1 MRCWKPL
8 RARGL
13 SLVAILLLAFSLS
26 DAQIEAQ
33 EIDNPFT
40 GRVDARMGQR
50 HYEAQCSNC
59 HGLTATG
66 NPEAGGPDLTTG
78 SFRTA
83 STDAGL
89 FRVIREGIRGT
100 AMIGINPDASDQA
113 VWQVVTYLNSLAPAN
128 ALDELPGS
136 PAAGR
141 RLFEG
146 KGDCVRCHIV
156 NGQGGRLGPDLSQI
170 AERRRSAE
178 LSSDLTAPNTEVA
191 PRWWTILVTR
201 QDGSVVQG
209 LRMHEDSFSLR
220 LMDDQ
225 EQLRSFSKSELN
237 SFERDKTSTMPSY
250 EQSLTSQELDDL
262 VSYLLTL
269 RRER

>member
-1 MRCWKPL
+1 MRDWKPL
-8 RARGL
+8 RAATIPL
-13 SLVAILLLAFSLS
+13 AAILLVGLALWGGRA
-26 DAQIEAQ
+26 DAQET
-33 EIDNPFT
+33 ENPFT

-50 HYEAQCSNC
+50 QFEAQCSNC
-59 HGLTATG
+59 HGLTGTG

-78 SFRTA
+78 RFSTA

-113 VWQVVTYLNSLAPAN
+113 VWQVVTYLNSLSPADS
-128 ALDELPGS
+128 LDDLPGS
-136 PAAGR
+136 ATAGR
-141 RLFEG
+141 QLFG
-146 KGDCVRCHIV
+146 AKGDCTRCHIV
-156 NGQGGRLGPDLSQI
+156 NGQGGRLGPDLSQVG
-170 AERRRSAE
+170 ERRRLAE
-178 LSSDLTAPNTEVA
+178 LRLDLTDPNAEVT
-191 PRWWTILVTR
+191 PRWWTLTVTR
-201 QDGSVVQG
+201 QDGSVIRG

-225 EQLRSFSKSELN
+225 EGLWSFSKSEIR
-237 SFERDKTSTMPSY
+237 SFERDKNSTMPAHP
-250 EQSLTSQELDDL
+250 SLTTQEQDDL

>member
-1 MRCWKPL
+1 MPL
-8 RARGL
+8 G
-13 SLVAILLLAFSLS
+13 AILLLGLIFS
-26 DAQIEAQ
+26 DAQAEAQ
-33 EIDNPFT
+33 EADNPFS

-83 STDAGL
+83 SSDAGL

-128 ALDELPGS
+128 TLDDLPGS
-136 PAAGR
+136 PADGR
-141 RLFEG
+141 QLFED
-146 KGDCVRCHIV
+146 KGDCTRCHIV
-156 NGQGGRLGPDLSQI
+156 NGEGGRLGPDLSQV
-170 AERRRSAE
+170 AERRRLAE
-178 LSSDLTAPNTEVA
+178 LRSDLTDPGAEVD

-220 LMDDQ
+220 LMDEQ
-225 EQLRSFSKSELN
+225 EQLRSFSKSEVD
-237 SFERDKTSTMPSY
+237 SFERDKSSTMPSY
-250 EQSLTSQELDDL
+250 VQSLTSQELDDL

-269 RRER
+269 RRERRR